1 MSLPETDTPVRI
13 VSSRV
18 RRPSLPQ
25 ALAIKMER
33 LLWGRRAEQWDQEG
47 SAALAPVVAA
57 VLEECGARP
66 GMVAVDLGCGSGQ
79 VTLPLARECSHVLA
93 VDLSEGAIE
102 LLKERAE
109 QQGVGN
115 IDALAQPIEL
125 FDLALESVDLVVTNY
140 ALHHLRDRDKSA
152 LVQHSF
158 EWIRPGGR
166 LVIGDMM
173 FGRGVS
179 REDREVITPKI
190 RSLAKRGASGWWRI
204 LKNAWR
210 FTLRLQEKPLPA
222 SAWETLVQEAGFS
235 QVHLRRVLAEA
246 CVLSARKPEPNS
258 QPEAAE

>member
-13 VSSRV
+13 VSSRE

-33 LLWGRRAEQWDQEG
+33 LLWGRRAERWDQEG
-47 SAALAPVVAA
+47 SPALAAVVAA
-57 VLEECGARP
+57 VLEDCGARP

-79 VTLPLARECSHVLA
+79 VTLPLARDCSHVLA

-102 LLKERAE
+102 LLNEWAE
-109 QQGVGN
+109 EQGVGN

-125 FDLALESVDLVVTNY
+125 FDLASESVDLVVTNY
-140 ALHHLRDRDKSA
+140 ALHHLRDRDKAA
-152 LVQHSF
+152 LVRRSF
-158 EWIRPGGR
+158 EWLRPGGR

-173 FGRGVS
+173 FGRGAS
-179 REDREVITPKI
+179 REDRDLIAEKV
-190 RSLAKRGASGWWRI
+190 RSFAKRGAAGWWRI
-204 LKNAWR
+204 VKNAWR
-210 FTLRLQEKPLPA
+210 FAFRLQEKPLPT
-222 SAWETLVQEAGFS
+222 SDWETLVGEAGFGEV
-235 QVHLRRVLAEA
+235 QVRRVIAEA